1 MLLAGYGMTDESHLI
16 HSFLDCSSAS
26 EITAL
31 QKFVHQSGSVS
42 VSIFQQF

>member
-1 MLLAGYGMTDESHLI
+1 MTDESHLI

-31 QKFVHQSGSVS
+31 QKCVHQSGSASAENMCINLVL
-42 VSIFQQF
+42 